1 MICNSKMQGTIYEDE
16 YYKERVYSH
25 IDAINMLYVALTRA
39 KEELYVLMPKKYTAS
54 SISSLLWSAVK
65 DRAKMS
71 DDGEREYAEFG
82 TPTTKLKQESK
93 VDKAENNNILIK
105 EYPTHSSPL
114 WLKLYNQ
121 RYFEDEGNE
130 STPRNIGILMHEIL
144 RQASTTESIIA
155 RIDES
160 QIAGKLSPEQAQEL
174 KAAIEREFQREEIKE
189 WFSEWDEIHTECDI
203 ICGEKVGTRRPDRV
217 IIKEDRAVVVDYKF
231 GAEKFASHRKQI
243 AEYMRLLREMG
254 YEQVEGYVWYLS
266 LGEIV
271 AIEE

>member
-1 MICNSKMQGTIYEDE
+1 MQGSIYEDE
-16 YYKERVYSH
+16 FYKEKVYSH

-39 KEELYVLMPKKYTAS
+39 KEELYVLMPNKYAAA

-71 DDGEREYAEFG
+71 EDGQREYAEFG
-82 TPTTKLKQESK
+82 TPTIITKQQSNADE
-93 VDKAENNNILIK
+93 DETNNVLIK

-121 RYFEDEGNE
+121 RYFEDEENRP
-130 STPRNIGILMHEIL
+130 TPRNVGILMHEIL

-155 RIDES
+155 RIDDS
-160 QIAGKLSPEQAQEL
+160 LSAGRLSPEQAQEL
-174 KAAIEREFQREEIKE
+174 KTTIEREFQREEIKE

-203 ICGEKVGTRRPDRV
+203 ICGDKVGTRRPDRV
-217 IIKEDRAVVVDYKF
+217 MIKGERAVVVDYKF
-231 GAEKFASHRKQI
+231 GLNKASSHRDKVK
-243 AEYMRLLREMG
+243 EYMSLLSQMG
-254 YEQVEGYVWYLS
+254 YSQVEGYLWYLY

-271 AIEE
+271 AI